1 MVCVAQLF
9 KKKQVTIITYLQL
22 PYFALEVKQ
31 KGQFS
36 STMALSKYSGKW
48 LFSSNLVSVYRET
61 K

>member
-36 STMALSKYSGKW
+36 STMALSIYSGKW